1 MKKRH
6 VSVSGVRLKF
16 ASAHMATLGNE
27 LEPLHGHNYSVSV
40 KVEGTLSNDYWVID
54 FSKIKSITRNIC
66 DRLDHKFL
74 LQAKSNLLSS
84 TLEKETWSLSFG
96 SRIYQ
101 FPQEDVAV
109 LDIENSTA
117 ELLAEW
123 ICHQI
128 DQELFNSKQTNINLI
143 TVEVEEMPGQSG
155 GFQLERSLVED

>member
-117 ELLAEW
+117 E
-123 ICHQI
+123 
-128 DQELFNSKQTNINLI
+128 
-143 TVEVEEMPGQSG
+143 
-155 GFQLERSLVED
+155 

>member
-66 DRLDHKFL
+66 DRLAHKFL

-155 GFQLERSLVED
+155 GFQLERSLIED

>member
-1 MKKRH
+1 MNKRH

-27 LEPLHGHNYSVSV
+27 LEPLHGHN
-40 KVEGTLSNDYWVID
+40 LWVRD
-54 FSKIKSITRNIC
+54 FSKIKGITRDIC
-66 DRLDHKFL
+66 DQLDHKFL

-84 TLEKETWSLSFG
+84 TLEQETWHLSFDN
-96 SRIYQ
+96 RVYQ
-101 FPQEDVAV
+101 LPQSDVAV
-109 LDIENSTA
+109 LAIENTTA

-128 DQELFNSKQTNINLI
+128 DKELLHNKQANITLI

-155 GFQLERSLVED
+155 GFQLERSLIED

>member
-1 MKKRH
+1 MNKRH

-40 KVEGTLSNDYWVID
+40 KVEGSLTNDFWVID
-54 FSKIKSITRNIC
+54 FSKIKGITRDIC
-66 DRLDHKFL
+66 DQLDHKFL

-84 TLEKETWSLSFG
+84 TLEQETWHLSFDN
-96 SRIYQ
+96 RVYQ
-101 FPQEDVAV
+101 LPQSDVAV
-109 LDIENSTA
+109 LAIENTTA

-128 DQELFNSKQTNINLI
+128 DKELLHNKQTNITLI

-155 GFQLERSLVED
+155 GFQLERSLIED

>member
-155 GFQLERSLVED
+155 GFQLERSLIED